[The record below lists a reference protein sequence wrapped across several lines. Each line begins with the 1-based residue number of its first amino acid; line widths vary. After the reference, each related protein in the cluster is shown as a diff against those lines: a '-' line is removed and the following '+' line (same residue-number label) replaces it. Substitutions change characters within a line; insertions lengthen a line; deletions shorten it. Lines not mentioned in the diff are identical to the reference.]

1 MLPTIGLLGMTH
13 RISQLP
19 IPPALLAKMREKM
32 DALSA
37 RPIATDAEARARK
50 NRKMKSEL
58 ASAKKKAQAL
68 ASSLGMSDS
77 MKLKQIRKALR
88 SDEAKKGGS
97 KQHVISNKGSKGVK
111 GANMVD
117 KRLKSDKSS

>member
-77 MKLKQIRKALR
+77 M
-88 SDEAKKGGS
+88 
-97 KQHVISNKGSKGVK
+97 ISNKSGRRCAQTKQRREA
-111 GANMVD
+111 ANSMLFPTRAARASRGQTWSTSV
-117 KRLKSDKSS
+117 